1 MKYIKEHL
9 MFILPMM
16 AILLGIDFYLV
27 FDRMT
32 SNYEAALR
40 DGYSML
46 AITKKEMNTQEFKK
60 LNAEISESS
69 RIDKSEIIKQ
79 ISSNQSKADVE
90 DILKALPYFYTLKL
104 EKYVDMDSIEQI
116 KKSLLKSTDIKR
128 VETFGDSY
136 YSKYRLF
143 SFIKFTLKV
152 FIFFM
157 VLVSLF
163 LVIKQME
170 IWGYKHRQRIRVM
183 EIFGAPLMLRSGVLF
198 RVALSDAFI
207 ATFLIVLFFS
217 YLRFLWAGSSGV
229 NIMIEQKE
237 MLFQLKDIAILLTS
251 SVFIVII
258 SVFSVVLGIKENE
271 E

>member
-1 MKYIKEHL
+1 
-9 MFILPMM
+9 MM
-16 AILLGIDFYLV
+16 AILLGIEFYLV

-32 SNYEAALR
+32 SSYESALR

-46 AITKKEMNTQEFKK
+46 AITQKEMKTEDFKK
-60 LNAEISESS
+60 LNSEISQST
-69 RIDKSEIIKQ
+69 RIDKSEIVKQ
-79 ISSNQSKADVE
+79 ISSNQSQKDTE
-90 DILKALPYFYTLKL
+90 DIIKALPYFYTLKL
-104 EKYVDMDSIEQI
+104 STYVDIDSIESI
-116 KKSLLKSTDIKR
+116 KKSLLKSNDIKR

-143 SFIKFTLKV
+143 SFIKFTLKI

-170 IWGYKHRQRIRVM
+170 VWGYKHRQRIQVM

-198 RVALSDAFI
+198 KVALTDAFT
-207 ATFLIVLFFS
+207 ATLFIVIFFA

-229 NIMIEQKE
+229 NIMIEQKDL
-237 MLFQLKDIAILLTS
+237 LFQFNDVVILLTS
-251 SVFIVII
+251 AILIVII
-258 SVFSVVLGIKENE
+258 SVYSVVLGIKESE